1 MVGKHCGFAV
11 GRSAGVLEGSRISV
25 SVRALRPHLDA
36 ALSDRRRGNMGDHP
50 VDCARGG
57 VGSPIRRGQWGSVLR
72 NPREDPG
79 ALVLRLCG
87 VSEDGGRRHRAADSF
102 PWNRRVVAKKKHRQ
116 FVAVIIDHTNHR
128 VLEVLESRE
137 KARVKEYLEAGRTGG
152 QFASLEEV
160 TTDMWDGYVEAVKET
175 FAGKVRVT
183 VDRFHV
189 MQNFQ
194 ERLTDARR
202 EIQRGLSK
210 EEAKALKG
218 SRWLWQTN
226 DENLTSEERRELE
239 RLCRQFPRLGDL
251 RQQREA
257 LRQIFEDHR
266 LQTAEG
272 GARRLRDWI
281 VHARQLGLDALNA
294 FCQTLEN
301 WLDKIVNYFINRST
315 NGPTEGFNHGLR
327 AILWRAFGMTNFQ
340 HFRARVLH
348 TFGSPKPQ

>member
-1 MVGKHCGFAV
+1 
-11 GRSAGVLEGSRISV
+11 
-25 SVRALRPHLDA
+25 
-36 ALSDRRRGNMGDHP
+36 
-50 VDCARGG
+50 
-57 VGSPIRRGQWGSVLR
+57 
-72 NPREDPG
+72 
-79 ALVLRLCG
+79 
-87 VSEDGGRRHRAADSF
+87 
-102 PWNRRVVAKKKHRQ
+102 
-116 FVAVIIDHTNHR
+116 
-128 VLEVLESRE
+128 
-137 KARVKEYLEAGRTGG
+137 
-152 QFASLEEV
+152 
-160 TTDMWDGYVEAVKET
+160 
-175 FAGKVRVT
+175 VT

-226 DENLTSEERRELE
+226 DENLTSEKRRELE
-239 RLCRQFPRLGDL
+239 GLCQKFPRLGEL

-257 LRQIFEDHR
+257 LRQIFEDRR

-272 GARRLRDWI
+272 GAQRLRDWI
-281 VHARQLGLDALNA
+281 VQARQLGLTALNA

-301 WLDKIVNYFINRST
+301 WLDKIANYFINRST

-327 AILWRAFGMTNFQ
+327 AILWRAFGMMNFQ

-348 TFGSPKPQ
+348 TFGSPKSQ

>member
-1 MVGKHCGFAV
+1 M
-11 GRSAGVLEGSRISV
+11 
-25 SVRALRPHLDA
+25 
-36 ALSDRRRGNMGDHP
+36 
-50 VDCARGG
+50 
-57 VGSPIRRGQWGSVLR
+57 
-72 NPREDPG
+72 
-79 ALVLRLCG
+79 
-87 VSEDGGRRHRAADSF
+87 
-102 PWNRRVVAKKKHRQ
+102 
-116 FVAVIIDHTNHR
+116 IIDHSNRR

-137 KARVKEYLEAGRTGG
+137 KAKVKEYLAAGRTSG
-152 QFASLEEV
+152 QFATLEEV
-160 TTDMWDGYVEAVKET
+160 TTDMWDGYVEAVKEA
-175 FAGKVRVT
+175 FEGKVRVT

-210 EEAKALKG
+210 EEAKLLKG
-218 SRWLWQTN
+218 SRWLWLTN
-226 DENLTSEERRELE
+226 EENLTTEERQELE
-239 RLCRQFPRLGDL
+239 GLCRQFPRLGAL
-251 RQQREA
+251 RQQRET

-272 GARRLRDWI
+272 GSRRLRDWI
-281 VHARQLGLDALNA
+281 VQARQLGLDALNA

-301 WLDKIVNYFINRST
+301 WLDKIANYFINRST

-348 TFGSPKPQ
+348 TFGNPKPQ